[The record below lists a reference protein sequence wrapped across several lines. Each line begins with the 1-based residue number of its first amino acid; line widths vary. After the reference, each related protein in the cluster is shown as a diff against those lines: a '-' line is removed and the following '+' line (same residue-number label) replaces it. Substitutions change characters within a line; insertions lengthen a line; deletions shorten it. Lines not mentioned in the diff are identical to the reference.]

1 MRAVCRPWPALR
13 LCPRISGNFATVHH
27 RFACVKPRLFALHQ
41 FAWESTQQEA
51 WAKDNYER
59 KRREGKSHSMAVRAL
74 ANIWVRILFAMW
86 VKKEAYEGT
95 IFVTAQ
101 RRHASR
107 APSQF
112 RLCPRA

>member
-86 VKKEAYEGT
+86 VKKEAYERAA
-95 IFVTAQ
+95 FVAAQ
-101 RRHASR
+101 RQHASR
-107 APSQF
+107 A
-112 RLCPRA
+112 A